1 MNDALKNIIERNSHR
16 KLIAPAPSKV
26 EMDLVFKA
34 ALRAPDHAWLRPSNF
49 IEVQGKGLDRLSKAF
64 QDFATDHIEDL
75 EPEKLDIYINAPYR
89 APMIVVLINTPKEHP
104 KVPEVEQ
111 IMSTATAGQNILL
124 ALTSLGYAGI
134 WRTGTFAL
142 NKKVNKYLEL
152 NSEQQ
157 VLGYLYI
164 GTPEGNQKKIPE
176 LEPSDFVTKWEA

>member
-16 KLIAPAPSKV
+16 KLIAPAPSKE
-26 EMDLVFKA
+26 EMNLVFKA

-64 QDFATDHIEDL
+64 QDFDTDHIEDL
-75 EPEKLDIYINAPYR
+75 EPEKLDIYINAPYS

-134 WRTGTFAL
+134 WRTGTFAFNKRISKNLGLENGSEVIGYIYTGTRTGSNKNIPNL
-142 NKKVNKYLEL
+142 NIDEYVN
-152 NSEQQ
+152 
-157 VLGYLYI
+157 V
-164 GTPEGNQKKIPE
+164 
-176 LEPSDFVTKWEA
+176 W